1 MIQLVSISIIN
12 TLVLMAWGKYLHYL
26 DAFTDDK
33 NNEHRLFWFV
43 MAGNIFSMLL
53 VFIIY
58 PLWQSVL
65 PDFKGFR
72 FRMGPFEEL
81 SRFIIF
87 ISLAGLFK
95 SVKEPRDGVILAASV
110 ALGFALGEN
119 FLYAF
124 NSGMLELLYR
134 SFFGTLGHMT
144 YSLIW
149 GFTWS
154 AFASIPDRE
163 KGSPALVYVVLS
175 LIFTIIF
182 HGVYNALLAYGYP
195 LFALMTSLVT
205 LVMFFAVYGYVR
217 DNSPYIK
224 YPVRSE
230 EPRLNSSHIPLS
242 RMPSS
247 A

>member
-12 TLVLMAWGKYLHYL
+12 TLVLMAWGKYLQHL

-33 NNEHRLFWFV
+33 NNEHQLFWFV
-43 MAGNIFSMLL
+43 MTGNIFSMIL

-58 PLWQSVL
+58 PLLHTVL
-65 PDFKGFR
+65 PDLTGFR

-95 SVKEPRDGVILAASV
+95 LIKESRDGILLAASV

-119 FLYAF
+119 FLYVF
-124 NSGMLELLYR
+124 DSGMYELLYR

-149 GFTWS
+149 GFSW
-154 AFASIPDRE
+154 AADWG
-163 KGSPALVYVVLS
+163 K
-175 LIFTIIF
+175 
-182 HGVYNALLAYGYP
+182 
-195 LFALMTSLVT
+195 
-205 LVMFFAVYGYVR
+205 
-217 DNSPYIK
+217 
-224 YPVRSE
+224 
-230 EPRLNSSHIPLS
+230 
-242 RMPSS
+242 
-247 A
+247 